1 MAHQPTSAALSPP
14 RRTRPTVWQL
24 RAYRAAAAT
33 ARTILRLRP
42 GARPAPGDRPKVT
55 ILLQHAW
62 GMGGTIRATLNV
74 AGHLARDYDVEILSV
89 LRRRDE
95 PFFPFPPGVSV
106 TAIDDQRRGAAG
118 PGARL
123 LRRVHG
129 RLFHPDDKVFL
140 PSTLWTD
147 VQLLRHLWRVRSG
160 VLMGTRPALNML
172 VTEAVRPGL
181 AVVAVEH
188 TTWRAY
194 RDPLRQGIRRR
205 YPHIDA
211 VVVLNDGERR
221 RFERALKGATPV
233 FTIPNAAV
241 EPTGP
246 PSPLDRP
253 VVLAAGRLA
262 RVKGFDR
269 LVRAYAIVARE
280 RPEWRLRICGDGE
293 ERAALAAQ
301 IDELGIAG
309 HVELA
314 GTVGD
319 MEREM
324 EQASMFVLT
333 SRAEGLPLVMLEAMG
348 KGLPVV
354 SFRSPGGLRQ
364 FIEDGVDGIF
374 VKNRDTEA
382 LARAIVGLIDDAG
395 ERRRLGAAGR
405 EKARRYGMTAVGAR
419 WRALV
424 AGLLAEDR
432 SGAVVIAV
440 DPAA

>member
-1 MAHQPTSAALSPP
+1 MAEQPATTALSPP
-14 RRTRPTVWQL
+14 RRKRPTLWQL

-42 GARPAPGDRPKVT
+42 ASRPAPGDRPRVT

-95 PFFPFPPGVSV
+95 PFFAFPPGVTV
-106 TAIDDQRRGAAG
+106 TAIDDHRPGTTG
-118 PGARL
+118 LGARL

-194 RDPLRQGIRRR
+194 REPLRQGIRRR

-221 RFERALKGATPV
+221 RFERAVKGMTPV

-262 RVKGFDR
+262 HVKGFDR

-280 RPEWRLRICGDGE
+280 RPDWRLRICGDGE

-301 IDELGIAG
+301 IDELGLAG

-324 EQASMFVLT
+324 EQASMFVLS
-333 SRAEGLPLVMLEAMG
+333 SRVEGLPLVLLEAMS

-374 VKNRDTEA
+374 VRNRDTDA
-382 LARAIVGLIDDAG
+382 LARAIIALIDDPA
-395 ERRRLGAAGR
+395 ERR
-405 EKARRYGMTAVGAR
+405 
-419 WRALV
+419 RALV
-424 AGLLAEDR
+424 AGLVAEDR
-432 SGAVVIAV
+432 VGAPVIAA